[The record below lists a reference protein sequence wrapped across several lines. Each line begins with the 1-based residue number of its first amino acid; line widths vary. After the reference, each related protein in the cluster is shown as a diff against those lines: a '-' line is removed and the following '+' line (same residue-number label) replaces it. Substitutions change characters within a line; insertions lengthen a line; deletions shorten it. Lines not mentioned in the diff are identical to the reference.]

1 MDLVG
6 LGESI
11 NRHGPSTPW
20 DVQFLYTF
28 VKEPTGFL
36 QWLCRS
42 ISQEFFAAGLEIR
55 EKWYK
60 DLGDYAFAQVKVM
73 DKPGLNSRNLSFDPT
88 LGYMVKRRG
97 PPFDAR
103 ALLEKFNDV
112 VWAKGVHL
120 DRVCISELWP
130 RDIIRAGECVGVGFH
145 DIVTIPLPNV
155 TRYRNYEE
163 LRLPS
168 RRSTVE
174 SQESDRASGVV
185 FNGIRP
191 PDVTQNRNF
200 KRLRLR
206 SRFSTA
212 ESQESDRASL
222 S

>member
-6 LGESI
+6 LGESV

-20 DVQFLYTF
+20 DVQFLYTS
-28 VKEPTGFL
+28 VKEPTGLL
-36 QWLCRS
+36 QWLCRG

-60 DLGDYAFAQVKVM
+60 DLGDRAFSQVKVM
-73 DKPGLNSRNLSFDPT
+73 DQPALGSRALSFDPT
-88 LGYMVKRRG
+88 LKYMVRRRA

-103 ALLEKFNDV
+103 ALFEKFNDV

-130 RDIIRAGECVGVGFH
+130 RDIIRAGECIGVGFH
-145 DIVTIPLPNV
+145 DIVSIPLPSV
-155 TRYRNYEE
+155 IRYRHFER

-168 RRSTVE
+168 R
-174 SQESDRASGVV
+174 
-185 FNGIRP
+185 P
-191 PDVTQNRNF
+191 
-200 KRLRLR
+200 
-206 SRFSTA
+206 STA